1 MLNISK
7 ATILNATSI
16 QNKSFLKTKLS
27 TKSVSALN
35 TKHSNQSVSAQ
46 HRTVLSANTTV
57 SSHCLQTVT
66 KGASGY
72 NATSLPLQAESNTGS
87 FSQSSTQCK
96 RAQNRY
102 PCPNKTLTI
111 IDCLLNKGEAQWKLV
126 SLVTLQPYNV
136 LNTSVH
142 LTMQPGVNP
151 KTTTQALIQNE

>member
-57 SSHCLQTVT
+57 SSHCLQTSVFLCRL
-66 KGASGY
+66 
-72 NATSLPLQAESNTGS
+72 NP
-87 FSQSSTQCK
+87 TQCK
-96 RAQNRY
+96 RAQTGILSQQAVT
-102 PCPNKTLTI
+102 KSLLASLTK
-111 IDCLLNKGEAQWKLV
+111 D
-126 SLVTLQPYNV
+126 S
-136 LNTSVH
+136 
-142 LTMQPGVNP
+142 TM
-151 KTTTQALIQNE
+151 